1 MKGKL
6 LNLGLILS
14 SLIGYLEWGTDNS
27 MFLFEAELDI
37 LVKLFTD
44 PLSVLH
50 PFTLIPLIGQL
61 VLAYTLFQK
70 EPSKILTYIGMA
82 GIALLLFL
90 MFAIGLMSLNYKII
104 LSTTPFIVV
113 SILTIWHLRTAAN
126 SSD

>member
-82 GIALLLFL
+82 GIALLLVL
-90 MFAIGLMSLNYKII
+90 MFAIGLMILKYKII
-104 LSTTPFIVV
+104 LSTTRFIVV